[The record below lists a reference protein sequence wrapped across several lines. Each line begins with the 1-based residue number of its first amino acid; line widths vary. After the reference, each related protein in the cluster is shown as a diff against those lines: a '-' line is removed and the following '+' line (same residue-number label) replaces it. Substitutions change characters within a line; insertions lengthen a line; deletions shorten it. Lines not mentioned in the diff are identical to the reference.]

1 MPCQCSLGIL
11 LLSCSPSQRRDRHD
25 HGRGRA
31 RAGPGRPRQ
40 RSWASG
46 PGLTGPHSLELSF
59 QAPQPEPTGSQ
70 TLAQVDSTPACTADS
85 TTAIGRSLTRPGR
98 AGEPDARIIRVIK
111 PARTSATPTSPP
123 SSARSES
130 TRCPH
135 SRGLHCIQEGDS
147 FLVSPLQRNAWIR
160 FGSEALFW

>member
-11 LLSCSPSQRRDRHD
+11 LLSCSPSQRRDRLD

-46 PGLTGPHSLELSF
+46 PGLTGPHLNCPSKPPSLSL
-59 QAPQPEPTGSQ
+59 QAHRRWPT
-70 TLAQVDSTPACTADS
+70 VDSTPACTADS

-98 AGEPDARIIRVIK
+98 AGEPDGHIIRVMK
-111 PARTSATPTSPP
+111 PARTSVTPTSPP